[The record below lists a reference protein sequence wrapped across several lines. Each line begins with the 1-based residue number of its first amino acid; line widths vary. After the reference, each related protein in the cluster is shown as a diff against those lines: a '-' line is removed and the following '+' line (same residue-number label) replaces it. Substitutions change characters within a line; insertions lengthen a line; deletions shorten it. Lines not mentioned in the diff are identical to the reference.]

1 MSKLKPSNV
10 IVDVNQRSLSTLK
23 RAIEMSLGQFS
34 LILVRCNYVALQEK
48 VTQQIE
54 SLEGLPLPFK
64 KVCLPGTV
72 TTLFSNLE
80 SEIDSG
86 SFSALIVFGLESV
99 EAIETLL
106 VATNQ
111 VRDEFR
117 KHFSLPLVLWI
128 TDDILQ
134 KLTRFAPDFKSWA
147 STSIKF
153 ELPSQ
158 ELIKLWQQTIGNA
171 INQLLEAGG
180 TKFLPN
186 QALNLSPGGHRR
198 QALEYAKVDLR
209 AAQIDLE
216 PIIEAILSFL
226 LGRDAYV
233 DKQIDQ
239 ALYLY
244 QQSWN
249 SLKLAIS
256 KGKQESY
263 TNEMY
268 GLLLFHMALCH
279 CHQARQSNSP
289 SHPQWGEA
297 KQCFQLSI
305 ELFAVENHLEW
316 VAELTI
322 KLSEV
327 LQQMRHWEELQ
338 AVTLLSL
345 KQSATYNSTQR
356 LGRAYGFLAQVAL
369 ANADYQD
376 AKSLAENALEVQ
388 SISSSKTT
396 NQQALY
402 LFLLAQAQGK
412 LGETKAALKN
422 LERAKEVE
430 RSKPNLQENPQLYLQ
445 ILAELGSLYFSQQDY
460 LGAFKLKQEKQSIE
474 QQCGLRAFL
483 GTSPSPSRLLSHLD
497 ISRIIATSG
506 RQRDINNLIER
517 LSSSHHKLTV
527 IHGSSGVG
535 KSYLIKTGLVP
546 SLWGEIIGARE
557 VLPIVQT
564 VRWDWEKDLTKEL
577 ARATKELHPNWELK
591 AQQDQPATAAT
602 ILKQL
607 QHNAEGNFLTVLI
620 FDQFEE
626 LFFLCTEITERF
638 KFYRF
643 LKDCLNIPYI
653 KVVLSLRE
661 DYLHH
666 LLHWERLGDLDVI
679 DNNILTRQSRYHFGE
694 LSHEEALNMIKTLTA
709 QSQFQLEDSLIKVLA
724 QDLALARGTVRP
736 VELQVVGA
744 QLQTENI
751 ATLQEYRQLGPDPKT
766 VLVGHSLQEVIS
778 DCGQEN
784 EDAVWQVLFSLT
796 NERGTR
802 PLKTKADLVN
812 LPESGLSE
820 KRRRNKDKELITNN
834 QLNLILNVLVDSG
847 LVFRVREEPE
857 DRYQIVHDYLVPTIR
872 NNYKRRIQQ
881 VIEARLNRNQLEI
894 SLVRRQRLQ
903 AMAIGATMAVLAV
916 AAGAFGW
923 RSEVE
928 RKVAYNLSVNAELNA
943 LSASS
948 ETLFVSN
955 KPFDALLEGLRAAYR
970 LKSKEKA
977 KIKSDTILKVTTA
990 LEQAVYGVIE
1000 RNRLEGHDDV
1010 VWGISFSSDGQTIAT
1025 ASRDKTIKIWHPD
1038 GSLVQTLTGH
1048 DDSVTSVV
1056 FNPDGSLLAS
1066 SSWDGTV
1073 KLWQPDGE
1081 EILTIP
1087 VQSGNVYSVNFSSDG
1102 QYLIT
1107 AGGDGLVK
1115 LWNLQGQL
1123 LKTISGHFGAVNWAT
1138 FSPDGQLIASAGED
1152 NLVKLWSAEGELLK
1166 NLQGHSGKVNHL
1178 AFSPDGKTIASVSD
1192 DKTVKLWNLDGQLI
1206 NTLQGHEGWVFSVG
1220 FSPDGQLITSASD
1233 DNQIKLWSREGKLL
1247 QTLKGHGDGITGVG
1261 FSPDGQTLASTS
1273 YDKTIKLWG
1282 RSKLE
1287 RRILR
1292 GHTDEVKDVDFSPD
1306 GELIVSAG
1314 KDGTGKLWSREGQ
1327 LLATLGDHTEAISSV
1342 SFSPDGEL
1350 IASASH
1356 DKTIKLWSRSGELL
1370 KTLSGHEDWVL
1381 DVAWSNNNQLLAS
1394 ASRDKKIKLW
1404 NVQDGVLQNTLIGH
1418 TERVNSVSFSQND
1431 QILASG
1437 SDDKTLKL
1445 WIASQDGTF
1454 SSQRVKTLSG
1464 NNSWVLDTSFSP
1476 PNSFG
1481 LIPTQ
1486 TQRAY
1491 FPFRSQ
1497 QFFKSRTEVN
1507 KSNQILASAGYDNTV
1522 RLWNLRGEKLKT
1534 LKGHTDS
1541 VAHLSFNPTG
1551 EIIATTTW
1559 DKTIQL
1565 WRLDDTLL
1573 HSLEGHQD
1581 RVTSVSWSKDGK
1593 AIATGS
1599 SDHTIIIWNLD
1610 TEELTN
1616 LSCDWLKNYLQNNPQ
1631 VRSSDR
1637 NLCK

>member
-1 MSKLKPSNV
+1 MSKLKQSKL

-34 LILVRCNYVALQEK
+34 LILVRCNYIALQEK
-48 VTQQIE
+48 ITQKIE
-54 SLEGLPLPFK
+54 SLEGLPSPLK
-64 KVCLPGTV
+64 KVCLPTSV

-80 SEIDSG
+80 PEINSG

-117 KHFSLPLVLWI
+117 KHFSVPLVIWI

-153 ELPSQ
+153 ELPTQ
-158 ELIKLWQQTIGNA
+158 ELIKLWQQTISNS
-171 INQLLEAGG
+171 INQLLESGA

-186 QALNLSPGGHRR
+186 QALDLSPVGHRR
-198 QALEYAKVDLR
+198 QALEFAKSDLR

-216 PIIEAILSFL
+216 PILEAIWSFI
-226 LGRDAYV
+226 LGRDAYE
-233 DKQIDQ
+233 DKQIDK

-244 QQSWN
+244 EQSWN
-249 SLKLAIS
+249 SLQLAIPD
-256 KGKQESY
+256 GKQQSQ
-263 TNEMY
+263 TNEIY

-279 CHQARQSNSP
+279 CHQARKSNSP
-289 SHPQWGEA
+289 SHPKWRQA
-297 KQCFQLSI
+297 KNCFQLCI

-327 LQQMRHWEELQ
+327 LQQTRHWEELQ

-369 ANADYQD
+369 ANSDYTE

-388 SISSSKTT
+388 SVSSSEIN

-402 LFLLAQAQGK
+402 LFLLAQAQGQ
-412 LGETKAALKN
+412 LGEIQTALKN
-422 LERAKEVE
+422 LERAKKVE
-430 RSKPNLQENPQLYLQ
+430 RLKPNLRENPQLYLQ
-445 ILAELGSLYFSQQDY
+445 ILTELRSLYFSQQDY
-460 LGAFKLKQEKQSIE
+460 FSAFKLKKEKQSIE

-483 GTSPSPSRLLSHLD
+483 GTSHSPSGPLSHLD
-497 ISRIIATSG
+497 ISRIIAASG

-564 VRWDWEKDLTKEL
+564 VRWDWEKDLTQEL
-577 ARATKELHPNWELK
+577 ARAIKELHPNWELK
-591 AQQDQPATAAT
+591 AQQEQPATAAT

-607 QHNAEGNFLTVLI
+607 QQNAEGNFLTVLI

-643 LKDCLNIPYI
+643 LKDCLNIPYV

-679 DNNILTRQSRYHFGE
+679 DNNILTRQTRYHLGE

-744 QLQTENI
+744 QLQAEKI
-751 ATLQEYRQLGPDPKT
+751 ATLQKYRQLGPNPKT
-766 VLVGHSLQEVIS
+766 ILVGHSLQAVIS
-778 DCGQEN
+778 DCGQQN
-784 EDAVWQVLFSLT
+784 EDAVWQILFSLT

-802 PLKTKADLVN
+802 PLKTKAELVN
-812 LPESGLSE
+812 SPESGLSE
-820 KRRRNKDKELITNN
+820 KRRRSKDKELVTGS
-834 QLNLILNVLVDSG
+834 QLNLILNILVDSG

-872 NNYKRRIQQ
+872 NKYKRRVQQ
-881 VIEARLNRNQLEI
+881 VIEARLKRNQLEI
-894 SLVRRQRLQ
+894 SRVRQQRLQ
-903 AMAIGATMAVLAV
+903 AIAIGATMAILAI

-923 RSEVE
+923 RAEVE
-928 RKVAYNLSVNAELNA
+928 RKVAYNLSFNAELNA

-948 ETLFVSN
+948 ETLFVSS
-955 KPFDALLEGLRAAYR
+955 KPFDALLEGLRAAHR
-970 LKSKEKA
+970 LKNKEKGVT
-977 KIKSDTILKVTTA
+977 IKSDTKLKVITA

-1000 RNRLEGHDDV
+1000 SNRLEGHDDV
-1010 VWGISFSSDGQTIAT
+1010 VWDISFNSDGQTIAT

-1038 GSLVQTLTGH
+1038 GSLLQTLKGH

-1087 VQSGNVYSVNFSSDG
+1087 VHSNNVYSVDFSNDG

-1107 AGGDGLVK
+1107 AGGDGLIK
-1115 LWNLQGQL
+1115 LWNLQGKL
-1123 LKTISGHFGAVNWAT
+1123 LKTISGHVGAVNWAS
-1138 FSPDGQLIASAGED
+1138 FSPDGKFIASAGED
-1152 NLVKLWSAEGELLK
+1152 QLVKLWSIEGKLLK
-1166 NLQGHSGKVNHL
+1166 NLQGHTGKVNHL
-1178 AFSPDGKTIASVSD
+1178 TFSPDSKTIASVSD
-1192 DKTVKLWNLDGQLI
+1192 DKTVKLWNIDGQLI
-1206 NTLQGHEGWVFSVG
+1206 NTLQGHEGWVFSVS
-1220 FSPDGQLITSASD
+1220 FSPDGQLVASASD
-1233 DNQIKLWSREGKLL
+1233 DSQIKLWSREGQLL
-1247 QTLKGHGDGITGVG
+1247 QTLKGHGDGVTGVG

-1282 RSKLE
+1282 RSKLN
-1287 RRILR
+1287 RQILR
-1292 GHTDEVKDVDFSPD
+1292 GHTDEVKDVSFSPD

-1314 KDGTGKLWSREGQ
+1314 KDHTVKLWTREGQ
-1327 LLATLGDHTEAISSV
+1327 LLATLEDHTEPVSSV

-1356 DKTIKLWSRSGELL
+1356 DKTVKLWSRSGELL

-1381 DVAWSNNNQLLAS
+1381 DIAWSNDSQLLAS
-1394 ASRDKKIKLW
+1394 AGRDKTIKIW
-1404 NVQDGVLQNTLIGH
+1404 NAQSGVLQNTLTGH
-1418 TERVNSVSFSQND
+1418 AERVNSLSFSAND

-1445 WIASQDGTF
+1445 WIAGQEGEF
-1454 SSQRVKTLSG
+1454 SNQRVKTLSG

-1476 PNSFG
+1476 PNNFK
-1481 LIPTQ
+1481 LIPA
-1486 TQRAY
+1486 QRGD
-1491 FPFRSQ
+1491 FPFQSPQLFQTKPESQ
-1497 QFFKSRTEVN
+1497 
-1507 KSNQILASAGYDNTV
+1507 SNQILATAGYDNTV
-1522 RLWNLRGEKLKT
+1522 RLWNLEGEKLKT

-1541 VAHLSFNPTG
+1541 VARLSFNPTG

-1610 TEELTN
+1610 IEALTD

-1631 VRSSDR
+1631 VRDSDR
-1637 NLCK
+1637 NLCQ